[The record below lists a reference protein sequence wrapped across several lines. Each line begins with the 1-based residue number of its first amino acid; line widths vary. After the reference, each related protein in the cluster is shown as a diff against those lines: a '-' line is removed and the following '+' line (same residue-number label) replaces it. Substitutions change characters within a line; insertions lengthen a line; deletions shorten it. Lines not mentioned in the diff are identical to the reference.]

1 MPVYLHLAN
10 LVFDKKTIEKK
21 YQGGCDQFRIDWD
34 IQNNENDQEDDELFL
49 IAAMNIQDFNID
61 HLTSKGLEFDGNLGF
76 SNDFVGITR
85 YGGLTWEANWL
96 KENSTFAWHINCK
109 NDQMQKAIDIG
120 ENMTVDKFQELA
132 EKGIDV
138 FETIKS

>member
-34 IQNNENDQEDDELFL
+34 IESNENNQEDDELFL

-61 HLTSKGLEFDGNLGF
+61 HLTSKGLDYNGNLGF

-109 NDQMQKAIDIG
+109 KGQMQKAIDIG

-138 FETIKS
+138 FETIKT